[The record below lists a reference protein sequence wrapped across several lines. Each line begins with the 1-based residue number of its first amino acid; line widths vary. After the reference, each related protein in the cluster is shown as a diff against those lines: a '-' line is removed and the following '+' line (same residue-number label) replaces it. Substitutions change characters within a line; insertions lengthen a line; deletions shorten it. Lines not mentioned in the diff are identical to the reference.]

1 MDYKQLART
10 ISLAAL
16 IVSPMIALLAMQL
29 PLWLSPRPVALERV
43 VRADF
48 GTPWIGG
55 DPASVIESLTDSW
68 AETVAPECKF
78 PPPYDDLCRVVG
90 AGWLLK

>member
-16 IVSPMIALLAMQL
+16 IVSPTAALLAMQM

-43 VRADF
+43 LRADV
-48 GTPWIGG
+48 GIPWTDR
-55 DPASVIESLTDSW
+55 DPASLAESLIESW

-78 PPPYDDLCRVVG
+78 PPPYDDFCRAG
-90 AGWLLK
+90 ASWLLK